1 MMNLRLPLDVDILI
15 NMIYKEGYEA
25 YAVGGCIRD
34 SILGRTPND
43 WDICTSVKPDFLTKL
58 LEYKGI
64 KVIPTGLKH
73 GTITILL
80 NEEEYEITTYRIEGE
95 YENNRR
101 PKHVKF
107 TQDIVQDLSRRD
119 FTINSMAYND
129 KNGLVDPFGG
139 RFDLK
144 DKLVR
149 TVGNPNKRFDED
161 ALRILRGIRFATQL
175 EFVIESNTLKSMELN
190 RHLLSSI
197 SAERIR
203 EELNKIILSRTPSKG
218 FRLLKDTKIFKYII
232 PEMQETF
239 DFDQKNPHHH
249 KDVFNHTMDV
259 LDNTEE
265 DLILRL
271 AALLHDI
278 GKPSTFSVD
287 TDGIGHFYGHHME
300 SMKIAQN
307 ILKRLKYD
315 NETIERVSILIKEH
329 MTKQDLVTDKAIK
342 RFINR
347 VGEKDLGRLFKLQK
361 SDITGSNPPYDF
373 TSIDN
378 IEKKCKEILDREDP
392 LTVRDLRIN
401 GYDLIDLGIKPGEK
415 MGIILDS
422 LLEIV
427 LEYPEK
433 NNKETLLRIVK
444 DDLT

>member
-1 MMNLRLPLDVDILI
+1 MNLRLPLDVDILI

>member
-1 MMNLRLPLDVDILI
+1 MNLRLPLDVDILI

-347 VGEKDLGRLFKLQK
+347 VGEKDLGRLFKLQR